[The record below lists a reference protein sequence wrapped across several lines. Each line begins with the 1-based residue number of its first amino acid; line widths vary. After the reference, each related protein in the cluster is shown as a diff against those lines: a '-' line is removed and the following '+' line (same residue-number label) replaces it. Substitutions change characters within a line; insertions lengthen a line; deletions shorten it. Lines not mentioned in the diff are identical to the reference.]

1 MEHLEQYKIN
11 IDVVD
16 FYYLKGFE
24 TDPKILNKIIEI
36 IDAHSTPSSV
46 AEQGERRVTD
56 FRTSQTC
63 YLDKYVTDEV
73 RHLEKKIIDTVKIP
87 LAKSEPIQGQKYEI
101 GQYFKEHTDFFPPNS
116 DTYKT
121 FAPNDNQRTWTF
133 MLYLN
138 DVEEGGF
145 TRFPQLKLQFKPKA
159 GDALLW
165 NNLHPEDGTENDWTS
180 HQALP
185 PESGR
190 KYIITQWFRRMD
202 YRTPLKTE
210 YSVPEDR
217 LSRPCGGQVGFD
229 DFVERW
235 HE

>member
-1 MEHLEQYKIN
+1 MKHLEQYKID

-24 TDPKILNKIIEI
+24 TNPRVLNKIIDI
-36 IDAHSTPSSV
+36 IDTHSTPSTV
-46 AEQGERRVTD
+46 TEQGERRVTD
-56 FRTSQTC
+56 FRTSETC
-63 YLDKYVTDEV
+63 YLDQYSTKEV
-73 RHLEKKIIDTVKIP
+73 QYLESKILDTVKIP
-87 LAKSEPIQGQKYEI
+87 VSKSEPIQGQRYEI

-116 DTYKT
+116 ETYEI

-165 NNLHPEDGTENDWTS
+165 NNLDPKTGIENDWTS

-190 KYIITQWFRRMD
+190 KYIITQWFRRAE
-202 YRTPLKTE
+202 YRPFLKPE
-210 YSVPEDR
+210 YTLPKDR
-217 LSRPCGGQVGFD
+217 LSRPCGGAGGFD